1 MLRFEDVA
9 KALDKDIRVEVYDKI
24 GNLIHNGKLRD
35 LKVMPENIIRITP
48 QSTSREIFLEIYT
61 Y

>member
-1 MLRFEDVA
+1 MLKFEDFA
-9 KALDKDIRVEVYDKI
+9 KALDKDLRIEVYDKI
-24 GNLIHNGKLRD
+24 GNLMHNGKLKD
-35 LKVMPENIIRITP
+35 LKFMPENIVKIVP